1 MRKVAWNAI
10 VKGKKKSSGL
20 GVGSVYLKN
29 KALLFKWL
37 WRLGDCNP
45 EGWQDFISRK
55 YQPSCVNGPDLYF
68 KVPL

>member
-37 WRLGDCNP
+37 
-45 EGWQDFISRK
+45 
-55 YQPSCVNGPDLYF
+55 
-68 KVPL
+68 